1 MNQMMPIFKK
11 EAEGLAS
18 LGRYGDSYMVHAAEG
33 ETVIPGEILDA
44 NPGLKQQLFHQMQ
57 MMGIENPNRYVVGS
71 ALNSLNPIT
80 GQPEFFWKKLW
91 KATKRSLPAIGAI
104 VANRFMPGSSI
115 GTGIGAGLGSLA
127 SGKSLKKSALIGGV
141 TGVTSSA
148 LAALKDKDNK
158 GFVKSFF
165 DDVTEN
171 PIDAFKK
178 GPATGIMQALGGK
191 EENLE
196 SMRDLPEFVDR
207 GGRYEALPTLPEYR
221 NDAVTRKMLSN
232 TPELTSMEALPELAS
247 KELTSMRGLP
257 EFASRELASK
267 ELTSM
272 RDLPEFANREL
283 TSMRGLPEFTG
294 ELTSMRGL
302 PEFTGRELTSMRGL
316 PEFVGRGRQYD
327 APPEFAIEKGAYPAQ
342 VPEDLLANV
351 TPADVLARQNT
362 PVENRPAGIE
372 ALKEAFNP
380 FKKDVFAPGITA
392 SIASEALDPEKRT
405 LSAEDVAEAR
415 RIGDPQYSSYVESA
429 SLPQGSNEY
438 YQARRDAGIYS
449 TLTAEQLAASTG
461 ITLEQAQAY
470 LTRKYGPTRTAAD
483 GGEIVGPGTGT
494 SDSIDAKLSD
504 GEFVMTAEAV
514 RNAGN
519 GDRDLGAARMYDM
532 MSRFERGMA

>member
-104 VANRFMPGSSI
+104 LGNRLMPGAA
-115 GTGIGAGLGSLA
+115 GQGIGAGIGSLA
-127 SGKSLKKSALIGGV
+127 SGKSLKKSALIGG
-141 TGVTSSA
+141 TTYGTSA
-148 LAALKDKDNK
+148 LAKAFMNDKAK
-158 GFVKSFF
+158 TGL
-165 DDVTEN
+165 TGGQ
-171 PIDAFKK
+171 AFKK
-178 GPATGIMQALGGK
+178 ELTFNPKEALKEGSFGEYFSGKPATELGID
-191 EENLE
+191 
-196 SMRDLPEFVDR
+196 SMRDLPEFVSR
-207 GGRYEALPTLPEYR
+207 GGYDLGTRGVPYVPKANLTEAQVAGREKTPILSLQDPLSEKSFADRIKETLGTGDSAPLAT
-221 NDAVTRKMLSN
+221 DAA
-232 TPELTSMEALPELAS
+232 EID
-247 KELTSMRGLP
+247 
-257 EFASRELASK
+257 
-267 ELTSM
+267 SM
-272 RDLPEFANREL
+272 RDLPEFV
-283 TSMRGLPEFTG
+283 SRGG
-294 ELTSMRGL
+294 
-302 PEFTGRELTSMRGL
+302 
-316 PEFVGRGRQYD
+316 YD
-327 APPEFAIEKGAYPAQ
+327 LGVRSPQDFQPQ
-342 VPEDLLANV
+342 ANV
-351 TPADVLARQNT
+351 TQAQIDARAPAIQAYDPMRTKLDQGISSLTKTFDPFGGGIIA
-362 PVENRPAGIE
+362 PAAAAGFAE
-372 ALKEAFNP
+372 AAFQKQDETSP
-380 FKKDVFAPGITA
+380 
-392 SIASEALDPEKRT
+392 
-405 LSAEDVAEAR
+405 EDVAEAR
-415 RIGDPQYSSYVESA
+415 RLGDPQYASYVESA
-429 SLPQGSNEY
+429 NLPQGSDEY
-438 YQARRDAGIYS
+438 YQTRRDAGIYS

-470 LTRKYGPTRTAAD
+470 LTRKYGPRMAAN

-504 GEFVMTAEAV
+504 GEFVMTANAV

>member
-104 VANRFMPGSSI
+104 LGGRLMPGAA
-115 GTGIGAGLGSLA
+115 GQGIGAGIGSLA
-127 SGKSLKKSALIGGV
+127 SGKSLKKSALIGG
-141 TGVTSSA
+141 TTYGTSA
-148 LAALKDKDNK
+148 LAKAFMNDKAK
-158 GFVKSFF
+158 TGL
-165 DDVTEN
+165 TGGQ
-171 PIDAFKK
+171 AFKK
-178 GPATGIMQALGGK
+178 ELTFNPKEALKEGSFGEYFSDVGEQDFVTELGIDSMRDLPEFVSRGGYDLGDRGVPYAPQV
-191 EENLE
+191 NLTEAQVAGREKPSIFDKIKGAVGIGDSDPLAIDAAGME
-196 SMRDLPEFVDR
+196 SMRDLPEFVSR
-207 GGRYEALPTLPEYR
+207 GGY
-221 NDAVTRKMLSN
+221 
-232 TPELTSMEALPELAS
+232 
-247 KELTSMRGLP
+247 
-257 EFASRELASK
+257 
-267 ELTSM
+267 
-272 RDLPEFANREL
+272 DLGVRSPQDFQ
-283 TSMRGLPEFTG
+283 P
-294 ELTSMRGL
+294 
-302 PEFTGRELTSMRGL
+302 
-316 PEFVGRGRQYD
+316 Q
-327 APPEFAIEKGAYPAQ
+327 
-342 VPEDLLANV
+342 ANV
-351 TPADVLARQNT
+351 TQAQIDARAPAIQAYDPMRTKLDQGISSLTKTFDPFGGGIIA
-362 PVENRPAGIE
+362 PAAAAGFAE
-372 ALKEAFNP
+372 AAFQKQDETSP
-380 FKKDVFAPGITA
+380 
-392 SIASEALDPEKRT
+392 
-405 LSAEDVAEAR
+405 EDVAEAR
-415 RIGDPQYSSYVESA
+415 KIGDPQYSSYVDSA
-429 SLPQGSNEY
+429 NLPQGSDEY

-470 LTRKYGPTRTAAD
+470 LTRKYGPTRMAAD

>member
-44 NPGLKQQLFHQMQ
+44 NPGLKEQLFRQMQ

-80 GQPEFFWKKLW
+80 GQPEFFWKRLY
-91 KATKRSLPAIGAI
+91 KAAKRSLPAIGAI
-104 VANRFMPGSSI
+104 LGGRIMPGAA
-115 GTGIGAGLGSLA
+115 GEGIGAGIGSLA
-127 SGKSLKKSALIGGV
+127 SGKSLKKSAQIGGG
-141 TGVTSSA
+141 TYLGS
-148 LAALKDKDNK
+148 AALKALGNKDGE
-158 GFVKSFF
+158 GFGKSFF
-165 DDVTEN
+165 NAATEN
-171 PIDAFKK
+171 PVDAFNQ
-178 GPATGIMQALGGK
+178 GVLGKDAMVRVAG
-191 EENLE
+191 EPINVPV
-196 SMRDLPEFVDR
+196 RDK
-207 GGRYEALPTLPEYR
+207 
-221 NDAVTRKMLSN
+221 DAVFGPLTTYAGGPSQETTMDPLSGFKN
-232 TPELTSMEALPELAS
+232 RATAL
-247 KELTSMRGLP
+247 
-257 EFASRELASK
+257 F
-267 ELTSM
+267 
-272 RDLPEFANREL
+272 D
-283 TSMRGLPEFTG
+283 
-294 ELTSMRGL
+294 
-302 PEFTGRELTSMRGL
+302 
-316 PEFVGRGRQYD
+316 
-327 APPEFAIEKGAYPAQ
+327 
-342 VPEDLLANV
+342 
-351 TPADVLARQNT
+351 
-362 PVENRPAGIE
+362 
-372 ALKEAFNP
+372 P

-392 SIASEALDPEKRT
+392 ALASEAIDPEKET
-405 LSAEDVAEAR
+405 LSAEDVSEAR
-415 RIGDPQYSSYVESA
+415 RLGDPQYASYVESA
-429 SLPQGSNEY
+429 NLPTGSPEY
-438 YQARRDAGIYS
+438 YQTRRDAGIYS

>member
-44 NPGLKQQLFHQMQ
+44 NPGLKEQLFRQMQ

-80 GQPEFFWKKLW
+80 GQPEFFWKKLY

-104 VANRFMPGSSI
+104 LGGRIMPGAA
-115 GTGIGAGLGSLA
+115 GEGIGAGIGSLV
-127 SGKSLKKSALIGGV
+127 SGKNLKKSAVIGGI
-141 TGVTSSA
+141 TGIGS
-148 LAALKDKDNK
+148 AALDAFKNKDGK
-158 GFVKSFF
+158 GFGKSFF
-165 DDVTEN
+165 DAVTEN
-171 PIDAFKK
+171 PVDAFNK
-178 GPATGIMQALGGK
+178 GIFGKDAPMVSRFDKMGKSPTGTPLSEAETAFYNQSGAENPFEVEQSGPFASFVDSPMTGK
-191 EENLE
+191 EQAT
-196 SMRDLPEFVDR
+196 
-207 GGRYEALPTLPEYR
+207 ALF
-221 NDAVTRKMLSN
+221 D
-232 TPELTSMEALPELAS
+232 
-247 KELTSMRGLP
+247 
-257 EFASRELASK
+257 
-267 ELTSM
+267 
-272 RDLPEFANREL
+272 
-283 TSMRGLPEFTG
+283 
-294 ELTSMRGL
+294 
-302 PEFTGRELTSMRGL
+302 
-316 PEFVGRGRQYD
+316 
-327 APPEFAIEKGAYPAQ
+327 
-342 VPEDLLANV
+342 
-351 TPADVLARQNT
+351 
-362 PVENRPAGIE
+362 
-372 ALKEAFNP
+372 P

-392 SIASEALDPEKRT
+392 ALASEAIDPEKET

-470 LTRKYGPTRTAAD
+470 LTRKYGPTRMAAD

>member
-104 VANRFMPGSSI
+104 LGNRLMPGAA
-115 GTGIGAGLGSLA
+115 GQGIGAGIGSLA
-127 SGKSLKKSALIGGV
+127 GGKSLKKSALIGG
-141 TGVTSSA
+141 TTYGTSA
-148 LAALKDKDNK
+148 LAKAFMNDKAKTGLTGGQAFKDGLKFNPKEALKKGSFGEYFSDK
-158 GFVKSFF
+158 
-165 DDVTEN
+165 
-171 PIDAFKK
+171 
-178 GPATGIMQALGGK
+178 PATETGIDSMRDLPEFVSRGGYDLSDRVPYAPQT
-191 EENLE
+191 NLTEAQVAGREKTPILSLQDPFSEKSGKIFADSLAVDAAGIE
-196 SMRDLPEFVDR
+196 SMRDLPEFVSR
-207 GGRYEALPTLPEYR
+207 GGY
-221 NDAVTRKMLSN
+221 
-232 TPELTSMEALPELAS
+232 
-247 KELTSMRGLP
+247 
-257 EFASRELASK
+257 
-267 ELTSM
+267 
-272 RDLPEFANREL
+272 DLGVRSPQDFQ
-283 TSMRGLPEFTG
+283 P
-294 ELTSMRGL
+294 
-302 PEFTGRELTSMRGL
+302 
-316 PEFVGRGRQYD
+316 Q
-327 APPEFAIEKGAYPAQ
+327 
-342 VPEDLLANV
+342 ANV
-351 TPADVLARQNT
+351 TQAQIDARAPAIQAYDPTRTKLDQGISSLTKTFDPFGGGIIA
-362 PVENRPAGIE
+362 PAAAAGFAE
-372 ALKEAFNP
+372 AAFQKQDETSP
-380 FKKDVFAPGITA
+380 
-392 SIASEALDPEKRT
+392 
-405 LSAEDVAEAR
+405 EDVAEAR
-415 RIGDPQYSSYVESA
+415 KIGDPQYSSYVDSA

-449 TLTAEQLAASTG
+449 NLTAEQLAASTG
-461 ITLEQAQAY
+461 ITIAEAQAY
-470 LTRKYGPTRTAAD
+470 LTRKYGPRMAAN

-504 GEFVMTAEAV
+504 GEFVMTANAV

>member
-44 NPGLKQQLFHQMQ
+44 NPGLKEQLFRQMQ

-80 GQPEFFWKKLW
+80 GQPEFFWKKLY

-104 VANRFMPGSSI
+104 LGGRIMPGVA
-115 GTGIGAGLGSLA
+115 GEGIGAGIGSLV
-127 SGKSLKKSALIGGV
+127 SGKNLKKSAVIGGI
-141 TGVTSSA
+141 TGIGS
-148 LAALKDKDNK
+148 AALDAFKNKDGK
-158 GFVKSFF
+158 GFGKSFF
-165 DDVTEN
+165 DAVTEN
-171 PIDAFKK
+171 PVDAFNK
-178 GPATGIMQALGGK
+178 GIFGKDAPTVSRFDKMGKSPTGTPLSEAETAFYKQSGAENPFEVEQSGPFASFVDSPMTGK
-191 EENLE
+191 EQAT
-196 SMRDLPEFVDR
+196 
-207 GGRYEALPTLPEYR
+207 ALF
-221 NDAVTRKMLSN
+221 D
-232 TPELTSMEALPELAS
+232 
-247 KELTSMRGLP
+247 
-257 EFASRELASK
+257 
-267 ELTSM
+267 
-272 RDLPEFANREL
+272 
-283 TSMRGLPEFTG
+283 
-294 ELTSMRGL
+294 
-302 PEFTGRELTSMRGL
+302 
-316 PEFVGRGRQYD
+316 
-327 APPEFAIEKGAYPAQ
+327 
-342 VPEDLLANV
+342 
-351 TPADVLARQNT
+351 
-362 PVENRPAGIE
+362 
-372 ALKEAFNP
+372 P

-392 SIASEALDPEKRT
+392 ALASETIDPEKEI
-405 LSAEDVAEAR
+405 LSAKDVAEAR
-415 RIGDPQYSSYVESA
+415 RLGDPQYASYVESA
-429 SLPQGSNEY
+429 NLPQGSDEY
-438 YQARRDAGIYS
+438 YQTRRDAGIYS